1 MYPLLR
7 RTVQRRGR
15 SQIAIEIDGKAWSG
29 DLKDLPGWEEFERT
43 DPGPRG

>member
-7 RTVQRRGR
+7 RTVKRSGR

-29 DLKDLPGWEEFERT
+29 DLKDLPG
-43 DPGPRG
+43 